1 MPWRRNLEIRDT
13 EGTSVA
19 TIMLVLC
26 SQLFFIHFFF
36 RGISVPHQTIQK
48 TSSPQVWD
56 MTLKRDTG
64 GKELVLQYFS
74 TQGSYF
80 RQPTAEFILFLGFAH
95 REEGCTAAQDSEKS
109 LSSFSTRNSMW
120 GCSLL
125 FVSG

>member
-36 RGISVPHQTIQK
+36 KGISVAHQTIQK
-48 TSSPQVWD
+48 TFYPQVWD

-74 TQGSYF
+74 TQGSHF

-95 REEGCTAAQDSEKS
+95 KEEMCTAA
-109 LSSFSTRNSMW
+109 
-120 GCSLL
+120 
-125 FVSG
+125 